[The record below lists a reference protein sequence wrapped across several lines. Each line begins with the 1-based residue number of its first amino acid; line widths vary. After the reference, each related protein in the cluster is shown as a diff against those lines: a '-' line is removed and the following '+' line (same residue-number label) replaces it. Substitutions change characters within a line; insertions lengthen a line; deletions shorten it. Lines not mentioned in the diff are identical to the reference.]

1 LAGIGIM
8 HRLIMDEPLFGDI
21 ITILGTLHLTI
32 ILFTVPIVG
41 VIEIRITG
49 LTGIIGGT
57 TTPTTDQVEIKA
69 TILPFD
75 TAD

>member
-21 ITILGTLHLTI
+21 ITILGISPLTI

-41 VIEIRITG
+41 VIEIRIGIVGTTNI
-49 LTGIIGGT
+49 LTGETGIT
-57 TTPTTDQVEIKA
+57 TEEFTEIRLFIA
-69 TILPFD
+69 G
-75 TAD
+75 